1 MNLIIKFR
9 FIICIIFFTS
19 NIYGEKNEFGL
30 KVFNL
35 KEYRS
40 SIENDSNKELVD
52 LEEKIPDIILDIR
65 YATTNNFTKKKIY
78 NLSKAYLRKPVAESL
93 LKAQMEFKTLGYS
106 IKIYDAYRP
115 YSATVKFYNIIK
127 DLRYVASPKKGSRH
141 NKGCA
146 LDLTLVD
153 NKYKIELKMPTE
165 YDSFQK
171 EAWSDAPVSDP
182 TQRENRNTLIRV
194 LARYGFQ
201 VNRSEWWHFD
211 YKLCK
216 NFEIL
221 DLDFDE
227 LE

>member
-1 MNLIIKFR
+1 MNLIIKFK
-9 FIICIIFFTS
+9 FIIYVLFLTT
-19 NIYGEKNEFGL
+19 NISAETNEFGL
-30 KVFNL
+30 KILNL
-35 KEYRS
+35 NEYRS
-40 SIENDSNKELVD
+40 SIITDPYKELVD

-65 YATTNNFTKKKIY
+65 YATNNNFTKKKIY

-115 YSATVKFYNIIK
+115 YSATVTFYNIIK

-146 LDLTLVD
+146 VDLTLVD
-153 NKYKIELKMPTE
+153 IKSKLELKMPTE

-171 EAWSDAPVSDP
+171 DAWSDAPVSDP
-182 TQRENRNTLIRV
+182 TKRKNRNTLIRV
-194 LARYGFQ
+194 LTRYGFQ

-221 DLDFDE
+221 DIGFEE